1 MDKDFFVEY
10 LDEKFRSTN
19 TQLETIKASI
29 DSQLEAIKKDMVTQI
44 SCYKN
49 HEPIRFYLWLVGIGS
64 SFGSSVLTTIIVAW
78 LKG

>member
-1 MDKDFFVEY
+1 MKKEELTVDKDY
-10 LDEKFRSTN
+10 LEEKFNHLN
-19 TQLETIKASI
+19 T
-29 DSQLEAIKKDMVTQI
+29 QLEAIKKDMVTQI